1 MITVAPG
8 MAAPEESVTAPL
20 IDPPTTC
27 AGEGMEVNTSVAKMP
42 AMVRHVMERIALISK
57 SRDEN
62 DVLVE
67 EPFRTDQCDYYPN
80 AEVDNNRRNNSQ
92 GNNRQYAQSRVEFS
106 VEMVRADALDS

>member
-1 MITVAPG
+1 
-8 MAAPEESVTAPL
+8 
-20 IDPPTTC
+20 
-27 AGEGMEVNTSVAKMP
+27 MEVNTSVAKMP

-67 EPFRTDQCDYYPN
+67 EPFRTDLCDYYPN